1 MQDEGDVT
9 RSRAL
14 TLFPAIAL
22 GAGLLGGMLGI
33 GGGMIINPLLI
44 EIGMH
49 PQVYFQ
55 VFCFVLKSDGCTS
68 SVLLLSLASKIFLL
82 KVSYKVSF
90 TSKDGS

>member
-1 MQDEGDVT
+1 MT

-33 GGGMIINPLLI
+33 GGGMIINPLLM

-49 PQVYFQ
+49 PQVDSQ
-55 VFCFVLKSDGCTS
+55 VLTLFLSSSQDGCTS
-68 SVLLLSLASKIFLL
+68 SVLFLSVALKIFLL
-82 KVSYKVSF
+82 YLS
-90 TSKDGS
+90 